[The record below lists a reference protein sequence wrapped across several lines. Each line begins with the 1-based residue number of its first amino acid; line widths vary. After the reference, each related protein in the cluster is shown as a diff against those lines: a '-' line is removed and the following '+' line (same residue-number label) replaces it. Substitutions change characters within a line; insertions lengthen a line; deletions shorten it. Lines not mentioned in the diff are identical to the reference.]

1 MTILEVPINEQWLA
15 GSFTNQNDLR
25 RDLQEILAA
34 KLYELGR
41 VTLAQ
46 GAEMAGLPVWD
57 FMEKLSKLG
66 VSVINQTVKELQAE
80 LNDID
85 S

>member
-1 MTILEVPINEQWLA
+1 MTILEVPINDQWLA

-25 RDLQEILAA
+25 QDLQEILAA

-41 VTLAQ
+41 VTLTQ

-57 FMEKLSKLG
+57 FMGRLSKLG
-66 VSVINQTVKELQAE
+66 VSVINQTLEELQSE
-80 LNDID
+80 LDDIP